1 MCFKKKKKKRS
12 EEEEGKKK
20 KTFSKVL
27 LVQESILIWLI
38 TISFIALAFLCVLS
52 GMSAVEIG
60 FLTVL
65 PGVAWAA
72 YGVSQTAYYKKSA
85 QENTKDGIVYET
97 AMLEAQ
103 EGFIDETAPVDFDEV
118 DDGK

>member
-1 MCFKKKKKKRS
+1 MCFKKLKRKNEEGSKKKKV
-12 EEEEGKKK
+12 
-20 KTFSKVL
+20 FSKSL
-27 LVQESILIWLI
+27 LIQESILIWII
-38 TISFIALAFLCVLS
+38 TISFIALAFLCVLN

-72 YGVSQTAYYKKSA
+72 YGVSQAAYYKKSA
-85 QENTKDGIVYET
+85 QENTKDGIIYET
-97 AMLEAQ
+97 AMLDAQ
-103 EGFIDETAPVDFDEV
+103 DGFVDETVADFNEI

>member
-1 MCFKKKKKKRS
+1 MCFKKKKKKVD
-12 EEEEGKKK
+12 EEKKK
-20 KTFSKVL
+20 KAFSKAL
-27 LVQESILIWLI
+27 LIQESILIWLI
-38 TISFIALAFLCVLS
+38 TISFIVLAFLCVLS

-72 YGVSQTAYYKKSA
+72 YGISQTAYYKKSA
-85 QENTKDGIVYET
+85 QENTKDGIIYET

-103 EGFIDETAPVDFDEV
+103 EGFVDETTSNDFNEI

>member
-1 MCFKKKKKKRS
+1 MGLFKKKKR
-12 EEEEGKKK
+12 EEDPKKK
-20 KTFSKVL
+20 KQTFSKGL
-27 LVQESILIWLI
+27 LIQESILIWLI
-38 TISFIALAFLCVLS
+38 TISFIVLAFICVLM

-72 YGVSQTAYYKKSA
+72 YGVSQMAYYKKA
-85 QENTKDGIVYET
+85 EKENTKDGIVYET
-97 AMLEAQ
+97 AMLEAA
-103 EGFIDETAPVDFDEV
+103 EGFVDETQKDFDEY

>member
-1 MCFKKKKKKRS
+1 MCFKKLKKKNKEDPKKKKV
-12 EEEEGKKK
+12 
-20 KTFSKVL
+20 FSKTL
-27 LVQESILIWLI
+27 LIQESILIWII

-72 YGVSQTAYYKKSA
+72 YGVSQAAYYKKSA
-85 QENTKDGIVYET
+85 QENTKDGIIYET
-97 AMLEAQ
+97 AMLDAQ
-103 EGFIDETAPVDFDEV
+103 DGFVDETVADFNEI

>member
-1 MCFKKKKKKRS
+1 MCFKKKKKKVD
-12 EEEEGKKK
+12 EEKKK
-20 KTFSKVL
+20 KAFSKAL
-27 LVQESILIWLI
+27 LIQESILIWLI
-38 TISFIALAFLCVLS
+38 TISFIVLAFLCVLS

-72 YGVSQTAYYKKSA
+72 YGISQTAYYKKSA
-85 QENTKDGIVYET
+85 QENTKDGIIYET

-103 EGFIDETAPVDFDEV
+103 EGFVDETASTDFDEV

>member
-1 MCFKKKKKKRS
+1 MCFKKLKKKNKEDS
-12 EEEEGKKK
+12 KKK
-20 KTFSKVL
+20 VFSKTL
-27 LVQESILIWLI
+27 LIQESILIWII

-72 YGVSQTAYYKKSA
+72 YGVSQAAYYKKSA
-85 QENTKDGIVYET
+85 QENTKDGIIYET
-97 AMLEAQ
+97 AMLDAQ
-103 EGFIDETAPVDFDEV
+103 DGFVDETVADFNEI

>member
-1 MCFKKKKKKRS
+1 MCFNKRKKKNIEDTKKKKV
-12 EEEEGKKK
+12 
-20 KTFSKVL
+20 FSKTL
-27 LVQESILIWLI
+27 LIQESILIWII
-38 TISFIALAFLCVLS
+38 TISFIALAFLCVIS

-85 QENTKDGIVYET
+85 QENTKDGIIYET
-97 AMLEAQ
+97 AMLGAQ
-103 EGFIDETAPVDFDEV
+103 EGFIDETVADFNEI

>member
-1 MCFKKKKKKRS
+1 MCFKKLKKKNKEDS
-12 EEEEGKKK
+12 KKK
-20 KTFSKVL
+20 VFSKTL
-27 LVQESILIWLI
+27 LIQESILIWII
-38 TISFIALAFLCVLS
+38 TISFITLAFLCVLS

-72 YGVSQTAYYKKSA
+72 YGVSQAAYYKKSA
-85 QENTKDGIVYET
+85 QENTKDGIIYET
-97 AMLEAQ
+97 AMLDAQ
-103 EGFIDETAPVDFDEV
+103 DGFVDETVADFNEI

>member
-1 MCFKKKKKKRS
+1 MCFKKKKKKTD
-12 EEEEGKKK
+12 EEKKK
-20 KTFSKVL
+20 KAFSKAL
-27 LVQESILIWLI
+27 LIQESILIWLI
-38 TISFIALAFLCVLS
+38 TISFIVLAFLCVLS

-72 YGVSQTAYYKKSA
+72 YGISQTAYYKKSA
-85 QENTKDGIVYET
+85 QENTKDGIIYET

-103 EGFIDETAPVDFDEV
+103 EGFVDETASIDFNEV

>member
-1 MCFKKKKKKRS
+1 MCFKKKKKKVN
-12 EEEEGKKK
+12 EEKKK
-20 KTFSKVL
+20 KAFSKAL
-27 LVQESILIWLI
+27 LIQESILIWLI
-38 TISFIALAFLCVLS
+38 TISFIVLAFLCVLS

-72 YGVSQTAYYKKSA
+72 YGISQTAYYKKSA
-85 QENTKDGIVYET
+85 QENTKDGIIYET

-103 EGFIDETAPVDFDEV
+103 EGFVDETTSTDFDEI

>member
-1 MCFKKKKKKRS
+1 MCFKNKKKKL
-12 EEEEGKKK
+12 EEEAKKK
-20 KTFSKVL
+20 KTFSKIL
-27 LVQESILIWLI
+27 LVQESILIWII
-38 TISFIALAFLCVLS
+38 TISFIVLAFLCVMS

-85 QENTKDGIVYET
+85 QENTKDGIIYET
-97 AMLEAQ
+97 AMLEAA
-103 EGFIDETAPVDFDEV
+103 EGFVDETQVYDFNEI